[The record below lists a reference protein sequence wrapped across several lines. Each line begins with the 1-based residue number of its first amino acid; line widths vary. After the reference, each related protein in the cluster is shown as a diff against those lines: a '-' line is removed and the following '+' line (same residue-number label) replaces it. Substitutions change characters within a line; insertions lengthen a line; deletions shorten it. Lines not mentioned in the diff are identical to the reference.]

1 MLFGPLRIDE
11 STKSNMLSSIS
22 PGYWQTGLQIWLF
35 TSEHCSSNNFYC
47 LNSKIFKIL
56 FFILEGFVFFQNY
69 EKLIFSTQ
77 LVPTTSGSNIYTSTL
92 KM

>member
-47 LNSKIFKIL
+47 LNSKIFKIFFL
-56 FFILEGFVFFQNY
+56 FWRVSFFS
-69 EKLIFSTQ
+69 KITKIDF
-77 LVPTTSGSNIYTSTL
+77 
-92 KM
+92 